1 MVYPK
6 GGWWRAA
13 SYVLHRMRRLPDQ
26 PHRIARG
33 VAAGVFIS
41 FTPLFGFHFL
51 GAAAIAW
58 AIRGNIIAAL
68 LGTFFGNPLTTPI
81 IAVSSVALGRWMLGV
96 EGAISP
102 QRIFGDFSRALGD
115 VWHNV
120 GATFSDALTRW
131 EGLIAFFHD
140 IFLPYLIGGL
150 GPGIAFAVASHYLM
164 VPLFHAYQK
173 RRARL
178 ALDRAEKRRVAQRD
192 QAERLARALAAQA
205 TEIVQPPVE
214 PPPDPR

>member
-1 MVYPK
+1 MVYPT

-51 GAAAIAW
+51 GAIAIAW
-58 AIRGNIIAAL
+58 ALRGNILAAL

-81 IAVSSVALGRWMLGV
+81 IAVSSVALGRWMMGI
-96 EGAISP
+96 EGAIAP

-115 VWHNV
+115 LWHNA
-120 GATFSDALTRW
+120 GAIFSDAVTRW
-131 EGLIAFFHD
+131 DGLIAFFHD

-150 GPGIAFAVASHYLM
+150 GPGIAFAVASHYLTL
-164 VPLFHAYQK
+164 PLFHAYQK
-173 RRARL
+173 RRARV
-178 ALDRAEKRRVAQRD
+178 AIERAEQRRIDRQA
-192 QAERLARALAAQA
+192 QAERMARVLAAHA
-205 TEIVQPPVE
+205 GENPAPPVE